1 MFEQSQIYLRG
12 GRIVATDV
20 VVVKADEGSPPVVA
34 AVRFI
39 ISGGGVATV
48 VISTV
53 VDAVAVLVK
62 GVTLFGWHDA
72 Q

>member
-1 MFEQSQIYLRG
+1 MFEESQIYLRG

-34 AVRFI
+34 VRFI

-48 VISTV
+48 VIFTV
-53 VDAVAVLVK
+53 VDAVAVLVR

>member
-12 GRIVATDV
+12 GRIVAIV
-20 VVVKADEGSPPVVA
+20 VVVKADEGSPPVI
-34 AVRFI
+34 AVKLI
-39 ISGGGVATV
+39 NSGGGVATV
-48 VISTV
+48 VFNTV